1 MRSFEYQ
8 ALFREPDIRV
18 RSDKILLLAKANSLG
33 HPRLGLVIGKK
44 HLKRAVQRNAR
55 KRVIRE
61 SFRINQK
68 QIVNYDM
75 IIIAL
80 AGISSVSREN
90 LSESLNTAWQRL
102 NQLAK
107 KSQ

>member
-1 MRSFEYQ
+1 MRSCEYQ
-8 ALFREPDIRV
+8 VLFREPDIRV
-18 RSDKILLLAKANSLG
+18 RSDKILLLAKANSLE

-44 HLKRAVQRNAR
+44 HLKQAVQRNAC
-55 KRVIRE
+55 KRIIRE

-68 QIVNYDM
+68 QLVNYDM

-90 LSESLNTAWQRL
+90 LRESLNTAWQRL
-102 NQLAK
+102 NKLAK
-107 KSQ
+107 K